1 MFNITK
7 RFSIDASLF
16 NGNASK
22 KGLGSEP
29 NHSRGE
35 TPVDRAQVQNLLS
48 DYVTG
53 RLDAS
58 QSAEVARQV
67 ADDPEL
73 AQMEQF
79 LRWLQPRLMEMKDG
93 LPGDHATGE
102 ELVNEALGQGD
113 FPSDREDWVRE
124 HLAECGECR
133 ELKNQI
139 QEAGAQL
146 RREDRKQNRPWIKI
160 MMAAVVACVLIVS
173 GVWIGSHDRGPG
185 SRPEVASVHL
195 QGLSRGEVGI
205 TTITP
210 TDSDQLPPL
219 VLGCDPWV
227 GRATDQDFQLE
238 IRLLARDERLVVKT
252 WTIGA
257 ADSWSGDGGGILLDP
272 GINPPDAGFYDLEVS
287 DETGRIIFQ
296 TGFHLLPR

>member
-1 MFNITK
+1 M
-7 RFSIDASLF
+7 
-16 NGNASK
+16 
-22 KGLGSEP
+22 
-29 NHSRGE
+29 
-35 TPVDRAQVQNLLS
+35 DRAQVQNLLS

-124 HLAECGECR
+124 HLVKCGECR

-146 RREDRKQNRPWIKI
+146 RREDRKQNHPWIKI

-210 TDSDQLPPL
+210 TDSGQLPPL

-238 IRLLARDERLVVKT
+238 IRLLERDERLVVRS
-252 WTIGA
+252 WTISA

-272 GINPPDAGFYDLEVS
+272 GIDTRDAGFYDLEVS